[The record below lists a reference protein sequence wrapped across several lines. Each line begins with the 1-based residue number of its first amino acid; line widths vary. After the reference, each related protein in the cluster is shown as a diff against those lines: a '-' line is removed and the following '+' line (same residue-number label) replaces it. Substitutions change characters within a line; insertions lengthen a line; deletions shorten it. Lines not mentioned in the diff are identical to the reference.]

1 MSQPISQF
9 AEIVAVEYYL
19 PQAVLTNDELER
31 VFPDWPAGKI
41 FEKTGIRERHVAA
54 TGETAADLAFGAAS
68 ALFAKNDIDP
78 AKVDFV
84 ILCSQAPD
92 YLLPTS
98 ACLLQDR
105 LKLSTA
111 CGALDINLGCSGYV
125 YGLSLAKALIESG
138 IRQHVLLLTADTYT
152 KFIHPLD
159 RSVRTLFGDGAAATL
174 VSAVARPDAAI
185 GPFIMGTDGA
195 GGNHLIVPAGGARV
209 ACDDDSATEY
219 TDASGNTRSR
229 NNLFMDGPEIMNF
242 TLSSVPKVMQQLLEA
257 AGKTLADIDHVIF
270 HQANNFMLQALRKKI
285 KIPEDKFIIEID
297 TVGNTVSSTI
307 PIAIARARAS
317 GRIRSGDSALLIGF
331 GVGYSWA
338 GTIVEIH

>member
-1 MSQPISQF
+1 MSIF
-9 AEIVAVEYYL
+9 AKIAAVEYFL
-19 PQAVLTNDELER
+19 PQGVLTNDALEC
-31 VFPDWPAGKI
+31 VFPDWPASKI
-41 FEKTGIRERHVAA
+41 LEKTGIKERRIAA
-54 TGETAADLAFGAAS
+54 PEETAADLAFGAAR
-68 ALFAKNDIDP
+68 ALFANNDIDP

-105 LKLSTA
+105 LKLSTS

-138 IRQHVLLLTADTYT
+138 IRKHVLLLTADTYS

-174 VSAVARPDAAI
+174 VSAAERPDAAI
-185 GPFIMGTDGA
+185 GPFILGTDGS
-195 GGNHLIVPAGGARV
+195 GGNHLIVPAGGARLG
-209 ACDDDSATEY
+209 CDAGTALEY

-242 TLSSVPKVMQQLLEA
+242 TLSSVPTVMQQLLEA

-285 KIPEDKFIIEID
+285 KIPEDKFVIEID

-307 PIAIARARAS
+307 PIAIARARS
-317 GRIRSGDSALLIGF
+317 KGRIKSGDSALLLGF

>member
-1 MSQPISQF
+1 MSLF
-9 AEIVAVEYYL
+9 AKIVAVEYYL
-19 PQAVLTNDELER
+19 PQGLLTNDELER
-31 VFPDWPAGKI
+31 VFPDWPASKI
-41 FEKTGIRERHVAA
+41 LEKTGIRERHIAA
-54 TGETAADLAFGAAS
+54 PGETAADLAFGAAS
-68 ALFAKNDIDP
+68 ALFAKHDINP

-92 YLLPTS
+92 YLLPTT

-138 IRQHVLLLTADTYT
+138 IRKHVLLLTADTYS
-152 KFIHPLD
+152 KFIHPQD

-174 VSAVARPDAAI
+174 VSATELPGAAI
-185 GPFIMGTDGA
+185 GPFILGTDGS
-195 GGNHLIVPAGGARV
+195 GGDNLIVPAGGARV
-209 ACDDDSATEY
+209 ACDGASAVEY

-242 TLSSVPKVMQQLLEA
+242 TLSSVPRVMQELLAA
-257 AGKTLADIDHVIF
+257 AGKTLDDIDHVIF

-285 KIPEDKFIIEID
+285 KIPEAKFIIEID

-307 PIAIARARAS
+307 PIAIARACKS
-317 GRIRSGDSALLIGF
+317 GRIKSGDSALLLGF

-338 GTIVEIH
+338 GTIVDIP